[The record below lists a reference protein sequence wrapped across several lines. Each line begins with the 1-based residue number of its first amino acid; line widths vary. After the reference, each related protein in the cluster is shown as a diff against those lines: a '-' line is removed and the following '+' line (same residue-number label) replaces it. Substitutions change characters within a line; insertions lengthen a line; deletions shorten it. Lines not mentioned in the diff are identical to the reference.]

1 MVSLHCN
8 NVVKCMK
15 ADHKMPNCENE
26 ARHQYRCA
34 FWIHAFPDCLLER
47 NDDRG
52 VGTDREVSCAL
63 CLVPGAP
70 GALCEVRE
78 TSIPVKASGQT
89 KHPDISSA
97 FYASH
102 GEAIRGLVPPTVH
115 INGEITW
122 TGDWKNRTLQTT
134 LEAPST
140 CPLSCAKVVGTSMFG
155 ARP

>member
-1 MVSLHCN
+1 
-8 NVVKCMK
+8 
-15 ADHKMPNCENE
+15 MPNCENE

-34 FWIHAFPDCLLER
+34 FWIHAFPDRLLER

-115 INGEITW
+115 STEKSLGQ
-122 TGDWKNRTLQTT
+122 G
-134 LEAPST
+134 LEESYIANHS
-140 CPLSCAKVVGTSMFG
+140 
-155 ARP
+155 